1 MTCRLNSH
9 HWLDVLYNDV
19 RSTPGGVKGA
29 ATFLSARRGKQIHY
43 ESLRA
48 KLNGQEGE
56 SMTFEMADL
65 LTEWMLQYSAA
76 AAFAHRW
83 AQTYAMVEHGL
94 TCLDVPPPP
103 AGGWPDELKAI
114 HEKVLQVGAKVGG
127 LNSSTLD
134 AMADGCIDPDERSA
148 LYTLFMELAVLAFRG
163 ARNVSRVQ
171 C

>member
-1 MTCRLNSH
+1 MTSRHPSH
-9 HWLDVLYNDV
+9 NWLDVLYNDV
-19 RSTPGGVKGA
+19 RSTPGGVKEA
-29 ATFLSARRGKQIHY
+29 ASFLTERRGKRIHY

-65 LTEWMLQYSAA
+65 LTEWMLQYSAST
-76 AAFAHRW
+76 AFAHRW
-83 AQTYAMVEHGL
+83 AQTYATVEHGL
-94 TCLDVPPPP
+94 TCLDVPLPPE
-103 AGGWPDELKAI
+103 GGWPDELKAI
-114 HEKVLQVGAKVGG
+114 HQKVLQVGAKVGG
-127 LNSSTLD
+127 LNSSTLE
-134 AMADGCIDPDERSA
+134 AMADGRIDPGERSE

>member
-1 MTCRLNSH
+1 MTIRLHSH

-19 RSTPGGVKGA
+19 RNAPGGVKDA
-29 ATFLSARRGKQIHY
+29 ARFLSERRGKSIHY

-56 SMTFEMADL
+56 AMTFEIADL
-65 LTEWMLQYSAA
+65 LTEWLSQKAGGVEA
-76 AAFAHRW
+76 AHRW

-103 AGGWPDELKAI
+103 EGGWADELKAI
-114 HEKVLQVGAKVGG
+114 HEKVLKVGMTVG
-127 LNSSTLD
+127 SLNASTLS
-134 AMADGCIDPDERSA
+134 AMADGQIDADERSA
-148 LYTLFMELAVLAFRG
+148 LYTLFMDLAVLAFRG
-163 ARNVSRVQ
+163 ARNASRVQ

>member
-1 MTCRLNSH
+1 MTCRHPSH
-9 HWLDVLYNDV
+9 NWLDVLYNDV
-19 RSTPGGVKGA
+19 RSTPGGVKDA
-29 ATFLSARRGKQIHY
+29 ASFLTERRGKRIHY

-65 LTEWMLQYSAA
+65 LTEWMLQKAGGAA
-76 AAFAHRW
+76 IAHRW

-94 TCLDVPPPP
+94 TCLDVPPAPE
-103 AGGWPDELKAI
+103 GGWPDELKAI
-114 HEKVLQVGAKVGG
+114 HEKVLKVGAKVGG
-127 LNSSTLD
+127 LNASTLD
-134 AMADGCIDPDERSA
+134 AMSDGQIDPDERSA
-148 LYTLFMELAVLAFRG
+148 LYTLFMDLAVLAFRG

>member
-1 MTCRLNSH
+1 MTCRHPSH
-9 HWLDVLYNDV
+9 NWLDVLYNDV
-19 RSTPGGVKGA
+19 RSTPGGVKEA
-29 ATFLSARRGKQIHY
+29 ALFLTERRGKRIHY

-56 SMTFEMADL
+56 SMTFEIADL
-65 LTEWMLQYSAA
+65 LTEWMLQKAGGAA
-76 AAFAHRW
+76 YAHRW
-83 AQTYAMVEHGL
+83 AQTFAMVEHGL

-114 HEKVLQVGAKVGG
+114 HEKVLQVGAKVGS

-134 AMADGCIDPDERSA
+134 ALADGHIDPDERSA